1 MKKSKKIL
9 AALIAIIM
17 LVSSIPV
24 AYAAEE
30 CEHRFD
36 NFLGERPNVRDD
48 GYCYCSLCGAK
59 SADFS
64 GVLEVFYELMAVNFS
79 IYEPTAGLDRE
90 YLHEVVNE
98 TTDALY
104 CYEEGNYFFIGY
116 ATEEDQ
122 GEIDFRV
129 NNAKAVL
136 KAFKDEGYAVLYD
149 GTEVATLTM
158 MVQFGAQWVG
168 GNKIFTKKMLDEED
182 AAYDAY
188 NAIAEKGE
196 LGLAP
201 VTEQECAAEAEKL
214 MACYRKMI
222 SCLEGNHTFGEYTDN
237 GDGTKTAGCEYC
249 NATDTIEAEK
259 KDITDIVSTD
269 LVELIK
275 MLYALIKSFII
286 TVFA

>member
-1 MKKSKKIL
+1 MKKLL
-9 AALIAIIM
+9 AVLIAIIM
-17 LVSSIPV
+17 IVSTMPV
-24 AYAAEE
+24 AFAQEE

-48 GYCYCSLCGAK
+48 GYCYCSVCGAK

-64 GVLEVFYELMAVNFS
+64 GVVEVFYELMAINFS

-90 YLHEVVNE
+90 CLDEVINE

-129 NNAKAVL
+129 NNAKAAL

-168 GNKIFTKKMLDEED
+168 GNSFFSAEMLNEED
-182 AAYDAY
+182 AAFDAY
-188 NAIAEKGE
+188 EAIAEKGE

-222 SCLEGNHTFGEYTDN
+222 SCLEGNHVFGEYTDN
-237 GDGTKTAGCEYC
+237 GDGTSTAKCEYC
-249 NATDTIEAEK
+249 TTTDTVEAEK
-259 KDITDIVSTD
+259 KDILDILSAD
-269 LVELIK
+269 LVELMK
-275 MLYALIKSFII
+275 MLFALVKSFIE